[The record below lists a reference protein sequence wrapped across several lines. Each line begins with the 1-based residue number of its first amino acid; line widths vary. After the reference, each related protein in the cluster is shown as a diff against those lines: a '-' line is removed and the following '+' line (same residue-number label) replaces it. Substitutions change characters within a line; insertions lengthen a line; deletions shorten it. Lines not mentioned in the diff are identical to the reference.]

1 MPVNLNGIP
10 CSSSYPK
17 DDDYIFVLY
26 DTSLSDIS
34 NIDPSM
40 LALRDET
47 GTPFRYFGGYYLR
60 SVDIDNSGRYSVRF
74 TKKYTGSQDDK
85 ISALENN
92 LDLLKQDYETKI
104 DNPAPIV
111 ENYMKLTMPS
121 VSSQYNDSVLA
132 EFVNYFPEWKSGVD
146 YKTGETLTYNSKYYR
161 ISQDHTS
168 QEQWIPGSVGTESL
182 YYEIVIASDG
192 IIVWHKPSGAYDAP
206 NKDELRHYPDADSPV
221 YVSLIDGNAFSP
233 DEYPAGWELFNG

>member
-1 MPVNLNGIP
+1 MPTSLNGIP
-10 CSSSYPK
+10 CSNSYS
-17 DDDYIFVLY
+17 DGEDYIFTLY
-26 DTSLSDIS
+26 DTTLSDIS
-34 NIDPSM
+34 NIDSSI
-40 LALRDET
+40 LSLRDGN

-104 DNPAPIV
+104 NDPAPIV

-121 VSSQYNDSVLA
+121 VSPQYNDSVVV

-146 YKTGETLTYNSKYYR
+146 YKAGETLIYDSKYYR

-168 QEQWIPGSVGTESL
+168 QDQWIPGSEGTESL

-206 NKDELRHYPDADSPV
+206 DKDELRHYPDADSPV